1 MLVMLLRCMFKNV
14 SSDNTWKKQNSLCC
28 FPSKKLIT
36 WCLCGNL
43 KVLQGIVKECLSSA
57 IPSTSKELEG
67 FHEVVAITK
76 KFQER
81 LVALG
86 FIDASSQ
93 TLLDYVQNVNVLFAN
108 KKCQGI
114 LEQARS
120 LMTSDLHDTV
130 QVGDQWNCFVVWPA
144 FFTVILCDC

>member
-1 MLVMLLRCMFKNV
+1 M
-14 SSDNTWKKQNSLCC
+14 
-28 FPSKKLIT
+28 
-36 WCLCGNL
+36 CGNL

-130 QVGDQWNCFVVWPA
+130 QVGDQ
-144 FFTVILCDC
+144 